1 MAESSA
7 LVLLICMIT
16 ASVLAC
22 IVVYTALLRSSVE
35 RQAPTLES
43 SIERI
48 IAETEA
54 RELLPVLPNS
64 IVRSADE
71 TFYWEQPALS
81 VAIRARAKRSRRVV
95 EFSVAQLR
103 DVRWPRRAG
112 RVARAA
118 VDVEDKGTLYLSDER
133 ILFVGFH
140 GATEVALVDLVAVDR
155 LPDGVKVVPRD
166 AATRLFV
173 TGDPQA
179 AIVLQRLLN
188 DDTRAHLTVD
198 AVVAAAEAHLRRGK
212 FTPG

>member
-35 RQAPTLES
+35 RETPSFES
-43 SIERI
+43 SIGRI
-48 IAETEA
+48 VAETEA
-54 RELLPVLPNS
+54 RELAPIVPSS

-71 TFYWEQPALS
+71 TFYWEQSALS
-81 VAIRARAKRSRRVV
+81 VAIKPRAKRSNRAV

-103 DVRWPRRAG
+103 DVRWPRRAR

-118 VDVEDKGTLYLSDER
+118 VDVEDKGQLYLSDER

-140 GATEVALVDLVAVDR
+140 GATEVPLGELVAVDR
-155 LPDGVKVVPRD
+155 LPDGVKIVPREGS
-166 AATRLFV
+166 TRLFV

-179 AIVLQRLLN
+179 GIVLQRLLN

-212 FTPG
+212 ITPG

>member
-1 MAESSA
+1 LAESSA
-7 LVLLICMIT
+7 PVLLVCMIT

-35 RQAPTLES
+35 RRTPSLENS
-43 SIERI
+43 LDRI
-48 IAETEA
+48 IAQTEA
-54 RELLPVLPNS
+54 RELRPLIPTS
-64 IVRSADE
+64 IVRSEDE
-71 TFYWEQPALS
+71 TFYWEQSALS
-81 VAIRARAKRSRRVV
+81 VAIKPRVRRSRRSA

-118 VDVEDKGTLYLSDER
+118 VDVEDKGCLYLSDER

-140 GATEVALVDLVAVDR
+140 GATEVPLTELVAVDR
-155 LPDGVKVVPRD
+155 LPDGVKIVPREGS
-166 AATRLFV
+166 TRLFV

-179 AIVLQRLLN
+179 GIVLQRLLN
-188 DDTRAHLTVD
+188 DDTHPHLTAD

-212 FTPG
+212 ITPG